1 MAGTAPLTHHEILAL
16 VAPFSRAGFALDLP
30 ASDRAARQLRFKPV
44 AHAASG
50 HLTALTEQLVLE
62 DSGGGAWRLT
72 RELQP
77 KAAPQAPSAAL
88 SAEGDDPAALL
99 AAVQAV
105 PPERQFPQVPGM
117 AVPVALVQR
126 CEAGGRLVLREARA
140 SVCGLAL
147 QLRMTGVRGY
157 PAVLELDRAEGD
169 TRRLPADLLEV
180 QGRAWTRLVPRRQGW
195 EASVQLRGSE
205 PERSADAEAR
215 LAQTL
220 QHLQRTLSGTPAQF
234 HRQHRAR
241 RWRIG
246 LARGGPL
253 MLGVVLVAAAFAV
266 RGRGGA
272 GESALAALANLAPPL
287 LMALF
292 FMRREMPRIELPRL
306 PRAPA
311 ASAWQPWAD
320 TSDTSAS

>member
-1 MAGTAPLTHHEILAL
+1 MAGLAPLTHHEILAL
-16 VAPFSRAGFALDLP
+16 VAPFSRAGLALDLP
-30 ASDRAARQLRFKPV
+30 ASDRAERRLRFRPV
-44 AHAASG
+44 VHAAAG
-50 HLTALTEQLVLE
+50 ALPALTEQLCLE
-62 DSGGGAWRLT
+62 DRGSGWCLT

-77 KAAPQAPSAAL
+77 ARGPAAEL
-88 SAEGDDPAALL
+88 SAEGEDPAALL

-105 PPERQFPQVPGM
+105 PALRQFPRIAGLAAP
-117 AVPVALVQR
+117 AALAQR
-126 CEAGGRLVLREARA
+126 CAAGGGLVLREARA
-140 SVCGLAL
+140 RVCGLDL
-147 QLRMTGVRGY
+147 HMVVTGVRGY
-157 PAVLELDRAEGD
+157 PALLQLARDEGD
-169 TRRLPADLLEV
+169 ARRFPLDLLQV
-180 QGRAWTRLVPRRQGW
+180 QGRAWARLEPRRLGW
-195 EASVQLRGSE
+195 ESSVQLRGSGS
-205 PERSADAEAR
+205 ERSADAEAR

-246 LARGGPL
+246 LLRGGPL
-253 MLGVVLVAAAFAV
+253 MLGVALVAAAFAV

-306 PRAPA
+306 PLAPA
-311 ASAWQPWAD
+311 AASWQPWSGPD
-320 TSDTSAS
+320 

>member
-1 MAGTAPLTHHEILAL
+1 MAGTAPLTHHAILAL
-16 VAPFSRAGFALDLP
+16 VAPFSRAGLVLDL
-30 ASDRAARQLRFKPV
+30 AHSDRAERRLRFKPV
-44 AHAASG
+44 SHPAAG
-50 HLTALTEQLVLE
+50 GLPALTEQLTLE
-62 DSGGGAWRLT
+62 DAGGADGTWRLA
-72 RELQP
+72 RSLQP
-77 KAAPQAPSAAL
+77 EQGPAAGL
-88 SAEGDDPAALL
+88 TAEGDDPAELL

-105 PPERQFPQVPGM
+105 LPARQFPRLPGV
-117 AVPVALVQR
+117 AGAVALVQR

-140 SVCGLAL
+140 QVCGLAL
-147 QLRMTGVRGY
+147 QMRLTGVRGY
-157 PAVLELDRAEGD
+157 PAVLELDRSDGD
-169 TRRLPADLLEV
+169 TRRLPQDLLEV
-180 QGRAWTRLVPRRQGW
+180 QGRAWTRLEPRRQGW
-195 EASVQLRGSE
+195 EASVQLRGAE
-205 PERSADAEAR
+205 PERSADAEVR

-234 HRQHRAR
+234 HRQHRTR

-306 PRAPA
+306 PLAPA
-311 ASAWQPWAD
+311 AASWQPW
-320 TSDTSAS
+320 SDPD